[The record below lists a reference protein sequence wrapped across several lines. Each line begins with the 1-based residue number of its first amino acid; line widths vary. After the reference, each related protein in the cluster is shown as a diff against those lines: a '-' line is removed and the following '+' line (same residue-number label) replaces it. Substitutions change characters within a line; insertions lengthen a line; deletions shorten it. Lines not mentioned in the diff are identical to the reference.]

1 MTKRNMQS
9 NPKRAQRRHMR
20 VLKTSMARRR
30 NIAHTELESMDHTM
44 TRDTIHI
51 GNMTNMLRIHIGR
64 NMTNMLRIHI
74 GQEPKR
80 KERKKM
86 RKNHIGH
93 MTNML
98 QIHIGR
104 HMTNMLRI
112 HIGRNM
118 TNMLR
123 IHIGQVPKTKERKK
137 MRKNRIGHMTNM
149 LRIHIGRN
157 MTNMLRIPIGQEPKT
172 KERKKM
178 RKNHIGHIM
187 RELHIGQNM
196 TNMLPNRHI
205 GQHWILERTWTWAPF
220 DCRELPNR

>member
-1 MTKRNMQS
+1 MQS
-9 NPKRAQRRHMR
+9 NPKRAQRSPSMR

-30 NIAHTELESMDHTM
+30 NIAPTELESMDHTM

-51 GNMTNMLRIHIGR
+51 GRNMTNMLPIHIGR
-64 NMTNMLRIHI
+64 NMTNMLRIH
-74 GQEPKR
+74 
-80 KERKKM
+80 
-86 RKNHIGH
+86 
-93 MTNML
+93 
-98 QIHIGR
+98 
-104 HMTNMLRI
+104 
-112 HIGRNM
+112 
-118 TNMLR
+118 
-123 IHIGQVPKTKERKK
+123 
-137 MRKNRIGHMTNM
+137 
-149 LRIHIGRN
+149 
-157 MTNMLRIPIGQEPKT
+157 IGQEPKT